1 MGDGCYERTPR
12 RPLQRLPI
20 HSEYTMSAHASSTAS
35 ASTTA
40 PAHASTTAA
49 HKLDALLE
57 SFISQLKRR
66 QVTGSFNVAIATCK
80 FLMRVTSI
88 SRWNTPHEFV
98 LLIRSIGKR
107 ITDAQPREFAA
118 GNIVRRVLAIV
129 RDEISMKTSNATT
142 VSSDNTSSTVPVNT
156 SMFQLLVTT
165 NKEKELALNNSSTS
179 TFTSTSASNKDLRS
193 IVIQGIRDLMDE
205 VQSVHEN
212 IELMTVDLIHDN
224 EILLTPTPGSST
236 VLNFLL
242 KASLKRKFTV
252 LITENYPNDIE
263 VCHKFAKKLADA
275 NIESVIIPDST
286 VFAVMSRVG
295 KVLIGTRS
303 VFANGGCVTAA
314 GVATVCECAKEH
326 RTPVFAVAG
335 LYKFSPGYPFDRNSL
350 IEVGNSGKVLPY
362 EDSDLVGKC
371 EVTNPLYDYVIPEH
385 IDIYITNIG
394 GFSPNFIYR
403 IVLDNYNTEDVDLS

>member
-1 MGDGCYERTPR
+1 MVLKIG
-12 RPLQRLPI
+12 
-20 HSEYTMSAHASSTAS
+20 SMSSSNTANVS
-35 ASTTA
+35 AA
-40 PAHASTTAA
+40 VTAA
-49 HKLDALLE
+49 NKLEVLVQ
-57 SFISQLKRR
+57 SFILKLKRR
-66 QVTGSFNVAIATCK
+66 QVTGSYNVAIATCQ

-88 SRWNTPHEFV
+88 SRWSTANEYIK
-98 LLIRSIGKR
+98 LIREIGKR
-107 ITDAQPREFAA
+107 ITDAQPREFST

-129 RDEISMKTSNATT
+129 RDEINMTSNKSNSAASNDSANA
-142 VSSDNTSSTVPVNT
+142 VST
-156 SMFQLLVTT
+156 SMFQLLVP
-165 NKEKELALNNSSTS
+165 NSKEKDVGNNKINDRS
-179 TFTSTSASNKDLRS
+179 DLRS
-193 IVIQGIRDLMDE
+193 VIIQGIRDLMDE
-205 VQSVHEN
+205 IQSVHEN

-263 VCHKFAKKLADA
+263 ICHKFAKKLADA
-275 NIESVIIPDST
+275 NIESVIIPDSA

-303 VFANGGCVTAA
+303 VFVNGGCVTAA

-326 RTPVFAVAG
+326 RTPVFTVAG
-335 LYKFSPGYPFDRNSL
+335 LYKFSPCYPFDRNSL

-362 EDSDLVGKC
+362 DDSDLVGKC
-371 EVTNPLYDYVIPEH
+371 EVTNPLYDYVTPEH

-403 IVLDNYNTEDVDLS
+403 IVLDNYSTDDVDLS

>member
-1 MGDGCYERTPR
+1 
-12 RPLQRLPI
+12 
-20 HSEYTMSAHASSTAS
+20 MSTVKS
-35 ASTTA
+35 ASM
-40 PAHASTTAA
+40 STSTSTSANVAA
-49 HKLDALLE
+49 ANATNAANKLEALVE
-57 SFISQLKRR
+57 SFISKLRRR
-66 QVTGSFNVAIATCK
+66 QITGSYNVAIATCQ

-88 SRWNTPHEFV
+88 SRWNTAIEF
-98 LLIRSIGKR
+98 LTLIRGIGKKV
-107 ITDAQPREFAA
+107 TEAQPREFAA
-118 GNIVRRVLAIV
+118 GNIVRRVLAII
-129 RDEISMKTSNATT
+129 RDETNMKSNDASAG
-142 VSSDNTSSTVPVNT
+142 VST
-156 SMFQLLVTT
+156 SMFQLLTPKTIVD
-165 NKEKELALNNSSTS
+165 NNNNNNNNNNNSTKLNEKSDRS
-179 TFTSTSASNKDLRS
+179 DLRS
-193 IVIQGIRDLMDE
+193 LIIQGIRDLMDE
-205 VQSVHEN
+205 IQSVHEN

-252 LITENYPNDIE
+252 LITENYPNDIKI
-263 VCHKFAKKLADA
+263 CHKFAKKLADA
-275 NIESVIIPDST
+275 NIESVIIPDSS

-303 VFANGGCVTAA
+303 VFANGGSVTAA

-335 LYKFSPGYPFDRNSL
+335 LYKFSPCYPFDRNSL

-362 EDSDLVGKC
+362 DDSALVGKC
-371 EVTNPLYDYVIPEH
+371 EVTNPLYDYVVPEH

-403 IVLDNYNTEDVDLS
+403 IVLDNYSTDDVDLS

>member
-1 MGDGCYERTPR
+1 
-12 RPLQRLPI
+12 
-20 HSEYTMSAHASSTAS
+20 MSSAPSAS
-35 ASTTA
+35 AIN
-40 PAHASTTAA
+40 AA
-49 HKLDALLE
+49 NKLEVLVEA
-57 SFISQLKRR
+57 FISKLKRR
-66 QVTGSFNVAIATCK
+66 QVTGSYNVAIATCQ

-88 SRWNTPHEFV
+88 SRWNTANEFIT
-98 LLIRSIGKR
+98 LIREIGKR
-107 ITDAQPREFAA
+107 ITDSQPREFAA

-129 RDEISMKTSNATT
+129 RDEINLNKTFNDNNSTNIAP
-142 VSSDNTSSTVPVNT
+142 VSA
-156 SMFQLLVTT
+156 SMFQLLITS
-165 NKEKELALNNSSTS
+165 NKEKDVGNIKINEKS
-179 TFTSTSASNKDLRS
+179 DLRS
-193 IVIQGIRDLMDE
+193 IIIQGIRDLMDE
-205 VQSVHEN
+205 IQSVHEN

-263 VCHKFAKKLADA
+263 LCHRFAKKLADA

-303 VFANGGCVTAA
+303 VFVNGGCVTAA

-326 RTPVFAVAG
+326 RTPVFTVAG
-335 LYKFSPGYPFDRNSL
+335 LYKFSPCYPFDRNSL
-350 IEVGNSGKVLPY
+350 IEVGNSGKVVPY

-371 EVTNPLYDYVIPEH
+371 EVTNPLYDYVSPEH

-403 IVLDNYNTEDVDLS
+403 IILDNYYTNDVDLS

>member
-1 MGDGCYERTPR
+1 MP
-12 RPLQRLPI
+12 
-20 HSEYTMSAHASSTAS
+20 MSSHASHSVSNS
-35 ASTTA
+35 ASVNVSSVTDA
-40 PAHASTTAA
+40 ASILAA
-49 HKLDALLE
+49 NKLEVLIE
-57 SFISQLKRR
+57 RFISQLKRR
-66 QVTGSFNVAIATCK
+66 QVTGSYNVAIATCK

-88 SRWNTPHEFV
+88 SRWNTAQEFIT
-98 LLIRSIGKR
+98 LLRLIGKK
-107 ITDAQPREFAA
+107 ITDAQPREFSI
-118 GNIVRRVLAIV
+118 GNIVRRVLALV
-129 RDEISMKTSNATT
+129 RDEVNVKIPSTVATSNE
-142 VSSDNTSSTVPVNT
+142 SNTIAPVNT

-165 NKEKELALNNSSTS
+165 GKEKENNNNNNTSTTTSTS
-179 TFTSTSASNKDLRS
+179 THSSKSDLRS
-193 IVIQGIRDLMDE
+193 IIIQGIRDLMDE

-263 VCHKFAKKLADA
+263 VCHGFAKKLANA

-295 KVLIGTRS
+295 KVLIGARS

-350 IEVGNSGKVLPY
+350 IEFGNSGKVLPY
-362 EDSDLVGKC
+362 DDCDLVGKC
-371 EVTNPLYDYVIPEH
+371 EVTNPLYDYVVPEH